1 MVDTYTAILQKYIVK
16 AFRENNITYATNRAE
31 NLPLPYLKLW
41 EINTWIDE
49 FKTHNEVEVRFY
61 LDKWYNLKKVLC
73 DKCKA
78 KLFDKIDKSLKE
90 LGFKS
95 GYNEED

>member
-1 MVDTYTAILQKYIVK
+1 MEKTIESTRSRKEVVHEFYCDDCG
-16 AFRENNITYATNRAE
+16 E
-31 NLPLPYLKLW
+31 YLGKSEEYDDDGW
-41 EINTWIDE
+41 Y
-49 FKTHNEVEVRFY
+49 HVPNEVEVRFY